1 MTLFPAVRRIAT
13 SLAAR
18 RLPAPAPE
26 ATLERHPDGLELR
39 RGRVVLRIAAL
50 RDDVLRLRIGRDG
63 SLPED
68 ASWAVLPEARRA
80 HVLVRHEPD
89 GFTTASVRVRM
100 NPRTGALAISDLSG
114 RVILADATDEPF
126 AADGEGFQIT
136 RRLPQDMHVFGL
148 GEKAGPLD
156 RRGRSF
162 AMWNTD
168 AYRYQEST
176 DPLYKSIP
184 FFIGF
189 ERGRAHGVFLDSSF
203 RTSFEFGV
211 RHPDRLC
218 FGAEAGP
225 IDSYVMTGPTP
236 KSVQQAYA
244 WLTGPPPL
252 PPLWSFGYQ
261 QSRYSYMSATEA
273 RAVAARLRHE
283 RIPAD
288 VLWFDIDV
296 LDRNR
301 PFTIDPKAFPDFP
314 ALVRELEGQGF
325 RSVVITDLHV
335 PHLPGGGFAP
345 YESGVAGDHFVH
357 DADGQVY
364 VGTVWPGPCAFPD
377 FTREATRD
385 WWGTL
390 LRTEALSAVAGIW
403 NDMNEPSV
411 SSVPTR
417 TMPLD
422 VVHRIEEP
430 GFAPRRASHREIHN
444 VFGMQNARATYDGML
459 AMHPRRRP
467 FVMTRAS
474 YAGGHRSSVTWTGD
488 NSSSWNH
495 LRMSTPMLLSLGL
508 GGFAFAGCDLGGFAG
523 SPPADLLTRWLQL
536 GMFNPI
542 SRNHTDKGTNPQEPW
557 VDGEAHTAIR
567 RRFIE
572 ERYRLLPYI
581 YTLAEE
587 ASRTGLPMMRPLF
600 MEFPDAA
607 DGYPLDLEGGH
618 QFMWGAA
625 MLVAPAPFPEAVN
638 RYQVIL
644 PPGEWYDYWSGG
656 KIVDP
661 APAKLTGGSGT
672 TASAGS
678 DPAQMPHRVDPVPE
692 LEHLPVFVRAGSII
706 PRQPLVQHTGET
718 PQGKLEVLVYPGPN
732 CEGSIYVDDGVS
744 FDYREG
750 SFLRLRFTCEVA
762 PDGSLAITVGDRE
775 GSFRPWWDRLEF
787 VVHGVRKAG
796 QVVTV
801 NADEV
806 EDIRCDTT
814 TYALRLSVDVHE
826 ILDLMTKHGLAPA
839 DDGYPR

>member
-1 MTLFPAVRRIAT
+1 MTEALPERRA
-13 SLAAR
+13 
-18 RLPAPAPE
+18 
-26 ATLERHPDGLELR
+26 DGLEWR
-39 RGRVVLRIAAL
+39 RGPVVVRVTAL
-50 RDDVLRLRIGRDG
+50 RDDVLRVRIGRDG

-68 ASWAVLPEARRA
+68 ASWAVLPQARQA
-80 HVLVRHEPD
+80 HVAVQHQPD
-89 GFTTASVRVRM
+89 GFTTASVHVRM
-100 NPRTGALAISDLSG
+100 NPGTGALAISDRSG
-114 RVILADATDEPF
+114 RVILADATDAPF

-136 RRLPQDMHVFGL
+136 KLLPADMHIFGL

-184 FFIGF
+184 FFVGF
-189 ERGRAHGVFLDSSF
+189 ERGRACGVFLDSSF
-203 RTSFEFGV
+203 RTSFDFGV
-211 RHPDRLC
+211 RHPDRLS

-225 IDSYVMTGPTP
+225 IDTYVIAGPTP
-236 KSVQQAYA
+236 KAVQQAYA

-252 PPLWSFGYQ
+252 PPLWAFGYQ
-261 QSRYSYMSATEA
+261 QSRYSYMSAVEA
-273 RAVAARLRHE
+273 RAVADRLRRE

-301 PFTIDPKAFPDFP
+301 PFTIDQAAFPDFP
-314 ALVRELEGQGF
+314 GLVRELEQQGF

-335 PHLPGGGFAP
+335 PRLPGQEYAP
-345 YESGVAGDHFVH
+345 YDSGIAGDHFVH
-357 DADGQVY
+357 AAGGAAY
-364 VGTVWPGPCAFPD
+364 VGKVWPGLCVFPD
-377 FTREATRD
+377 FTRRVTRE

-390 LRTEALSAVAGIW
+390 LRTEVLSGVGGIW

-411 SSVPTR
+411 FGVSTR

-422 VVHRIEEP
+422 AVHRIEEP
-430 GFAPRRASHREIHN
+430 GFVTRRASHREIHN
-444 VFGMQNARATYDGML
+444 VFGMQNARATHDGML
-459 AMHPRRRP
+459 AMHPDRRP

-495 LRMSTPMLLSLGL
+495 LRMSTPMLLGLGL

-523 SPPADLLTRWLQL
+523 SPPAELLTRWLQL

-542 SRNHTDKGTNPQEPW
+542 SRNHSDKGTNPQEPW
-557 VDGEAHTAIR
+557 VDGERHTAIR

-607 DGYPLDLEGGH
+607 DGYPLDLEGGN
-618 QFMWGAA
+618 QFMWGSAL
-625 MLVAPAPFPEAVN
+625 LVAPAPYPEAVES
-638 RYQVIL
+638 YQVIL
-644 PPGEWYDYWSGG
+644 PPGDWYDYWSGA
-656 KIVDP
+656 KLTDP
-661 APAKLTGGSGT
+661 LPAKLTGGSGT
-672 TASAGS
+672 TADAGH

-706 PRQPLVQHTGET
+706 PRQPVVQHTGET
-718 PQGKLEVLVYPGPN
+718 PQGTLELLVFPGPD
-732 CEGSIYVDDGVS
+732 CGGSIYLDDGLS
-744 FDYREG
+744 FAYRDRG
-750 SFLRLRFTCEVA
+750 FLRMSFACAVA
-762 PDGSLAITVGDRE
+762 RDGSISITVSDRE
-775 GSFRPWWDRLEF
+775 GGFRPWWDRLEF
-787 VVHGVRKAG
+787 VVHGAPETAR
-796 QVVTV
+796 VVTV
-801 NADEV
+801 NGREV
-806 EDIRCDTT
+806 EDVRYDIRRS
-814 TYALRLSVDVHE
+814 ALRFSTLVH
-826 ILDLMTKHGLAPA
+826 T
-839 DDGYPR
+839 R